1 VLHNHYEHNFM
12 FGNKNALYYN
22 ISTYYEFA
30 KKDISKI
37 VPPTYYL
44 EKNSPKSLSEF

>member
-1 VLHNHYEHNFM
+1 M

-22 ISTYYEFA
+22 LSMYYDFT

-44 EKNSPKSLSEF
+44 EKSNPKSIQEF